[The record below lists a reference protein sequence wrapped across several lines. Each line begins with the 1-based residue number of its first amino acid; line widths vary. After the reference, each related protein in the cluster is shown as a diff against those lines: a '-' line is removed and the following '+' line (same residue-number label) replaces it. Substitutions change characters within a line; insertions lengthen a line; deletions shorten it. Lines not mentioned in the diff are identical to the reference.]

1 MEIKRV
7 FEDWTLMRQA
17 IEAHRL
23 DPSTTRWRLAMV
35 AAERLRASL
44 DAARVRNPEQLWLRE
59 MVLDR
64 LDRAVAGLLTEGE

>member
-1 MEIKRV
+1 MEIKKLH
-7 FEDWTLMRQA
+7 EDWTIMTDA

-23 DPSTTRWRLAMV
+23 DPSMTRWRLAMV

-44 DAARVRNPEQLWLRE
+44 AAAWVRNREQIWLRE